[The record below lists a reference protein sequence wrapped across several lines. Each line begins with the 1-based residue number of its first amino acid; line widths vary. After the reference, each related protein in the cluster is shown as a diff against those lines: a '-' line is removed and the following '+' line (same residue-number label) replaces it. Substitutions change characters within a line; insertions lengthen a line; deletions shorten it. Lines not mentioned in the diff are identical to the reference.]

1 VTESIDRFNFRIV
14 QTDDNGQARAGEMVT
29 AHGSVRTPVFM
40 PVGSQATV
48 KTVTP
53 EELDEIG
60 IQIVLANSYH
70 LYLRPGTDTIERLG
84 GLHRFMNWEKPMLT
98 DSGGYQIFS
107 LARLTRIADEGA
119 TFRSHIDGS
128 EHFISPERAIQI
140 QESLGA
146 DIIMALDEVPSPQ
159 DNPERIKRATERTLR
174 WAERC
179 QQAHTRN
186 DQALFAIVQGG
197 LSPELRRESAR
208 RLISMDFA
216 GYAIGGLSLGE
227 PKELTQQ
234 VTEETASLF
243 HVDKPRY
250 LMGVGSPEDLVTSV
264 ALGIDMFD
272 CVLPTR
278 LGRNGAVFTREG
290 RRNIR
295 NTVYSTMQEPV
306 EEGCDCYTCRHYSTA
321 YLHHLFKCEELLAYR
336 LATIHN
342 LRFMSN
348 LMRQIREA
356 ILSQNYNSFKDRFLA
371 TYQPTDENTRME
383 QKKKWLKAQ
392 NNLTSPERER
402 E

>member
-1 VTESIDRFNFRIV
+1 
-14 QTDDNGQARAGEMVT
+14 MVT
-29 AHGSVRTPVFM
+29 AHGSVLTPVFM

-60 IQIVLANSYH
+60 VQMVLANSYH
-70 LYLRPGTDTIERLG
+70 LYLRPGTDVIEKMG
-84 GLHRFMNWEKPMLT
+84 GLHRFMNWAKPVLT

-107 LARLTRIADEGA
+107 LARLTRITDEGA

-146 DIIMALDEVPSPQ
+146 DVIMALDQVPFSQDSP
-159 DNPERIKRATERTLR
+159 EKVAVATERTLR
-174 WAERC
+174 WADRC
-179 QQAHTRN
+179 RKAQTRS

-197 LSPELRRESAR
+197 LSAELRQKSAHH
-208 RLISMDFA
+208 LVSLDFD
-216 GYAIGGLSLGE
+216 GYAVGGLSLGE
-227 PKELTQQ
+227 AKELTQR
-234 VTEETASLF
+234 VTEETASLLP
-243 HVDKPRY
+243 VDKPRY
-250 LMGVGSPEDLVTSV
+250 LMGVGSPEDLVTGV
-264 ALGIDMFD
+264 ALGMDMFD

-278 LGRNGAVFTREG
+278 LGRNGAVFTRQG

-295 NTVYSTMQEPV
+295 NAVYSQIPEPV
-306 EEGCDCYTCRHYSTA
+306 EKGCDCYTCRHFSAA

-342 LRFMSN
+342 LWFMNS
-348 LMRQIREA
+348 LMHQIREA
-356 ILSQNYNSFKDRFLA
+356 ILSHTFDSFKDGFLA
-371 TYQPTDENTRME
+371 NYQPTDENMRID

-392 NNLTSPERER
+392 DYHVEQGN
-402 E
+402 